1 MSQPQKLTREQ
12 LLGQIAQIDPTM
24 RYLADLMDDARTL
37 ADDLG
42 VVTRDLTPKELTRF
56 GRSFAR
62 QFIIGNP
69 FREIVDIHKRHEAE
83 ALLGGMIAKAQ
94 MEAEVD
100 NEQPASNKIGG
111 PVAIRAS
118 YFGIGDDWED
128 LNGIY
133 AGAQNSWSTGTPQ
146 NWIHSGTT
154 LMGGTAGNAIRIGE
168 SAVHVVYGLE
178 TTHDSPR
185 IESIQFTIDGKQKP
199 ILKTF
204 WVQRVLP
211 GIDVPVKELDNAYIF
226 KRDTTVLAQLFI
238 SRGFGAPMSY
248 QTDFPRLLGVSFV
261 KEPALRLLDPATLPG
276 TRYELVHAT

>member
-1 MSQPQKLTREQ
+1 M
-12 LLGQIAQIDPTM
+12 G
-24 RYLADLMDDARTL
+24 YLVDLMQDARTL

-42 VVTRDLTPKELTRF
+42 VVTRDLTAKELIRF

-69 FREIVDIHKRHEAE
+69 FREIIDIHKRHEAE
-83 ALLGGMIAKAQ
+83 ALLGGMIAKEQ
-94 MEAEVD
+94 MDAEVD
-100 NEQPASNKIGG
+100 DEQPASNKIGG
-111 PVAIRAS
+111 PVAIRAA

-133 AGAQNSWSTGTPQ
+133 AGAQNSWSTGTAQ

-154 LMGGTAGNAIRIGE
+154 LMAGTAGNGIRIGE
-168 SAVHVVYGLE
+168 NAVHVVYGIE

-185 IESIQFTIDGKQKP
+185 IENVQFTIDGKQKP

-204 WVQRVLP
+204 WVQRVFP

-226 KRDTTVLAQLFI
+226 KRDTVVLAQLFI
-238 SRGFGAPMSY
+238 SSGFGAKSSY
-248 QTDFPRLLGVSFV
+248 QVDFPRLLGVSFV
-261 KEPALRLLDPATLPG
+261 KEPALRVIDPVNIPG
-276 TRYELVHAT
+276 TRYELVHTT